1 MDGLLRPILPDA
13 LQETF
18 QNCRQGTP
26 TSDQQPLPYVHGL
39 LPLNPAALIPSRGYP
54 SGFWILMRHLNGDR
68 YFYNPVGRAF
78 TLFDPREAGNG
89 VVLQN
94 AIDRILQHLDE
105 SNISDD
111 FSIVLGLTNGAQ
123 GTQKITYY
131 LVNNDRQA
139 VFWLEDVTNVI
150 LRRSLGHAEEC
161 LPAKSEKDRMAD
173 IGLLLSLICEGPR
186 STAPNH
192 S

>member
-26 TSDQQPLPYVHGL
+26 TSDQQPLP
-39 LPLNPAALIPSRGYP
+39 
-54 SGFWILMRHLNGDR
+54 GFWILMRHLNGDR

-161 LPAKSEKDRMAD
+161 LRAF
-173 IGLLLSLICEGPR
+173 LLYQYLVPYPPLSTYEYRPLG
-186 STAPNH
+186 
-192 S
+192 